1 MQKKQAISAKG
12 HKKIACKVWKGIT
25 PDYLNNLYKA
35 MPRHMQAVIDAK
47 GGHNKYRKQFMSF
60 LCDKIVNK

>member
-1 MQKKQAISAKG
+1 MSLIENLWGLLKDMQKKKQAISAEG

-47 GGHNKYRKQFMSF
+47 GGHIKY
-60 LCDKIVNK
+60 